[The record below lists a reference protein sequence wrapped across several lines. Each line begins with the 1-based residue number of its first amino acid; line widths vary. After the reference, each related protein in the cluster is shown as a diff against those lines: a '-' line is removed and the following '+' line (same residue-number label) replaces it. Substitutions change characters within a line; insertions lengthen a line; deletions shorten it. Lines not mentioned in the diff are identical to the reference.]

1 VWRSAPTAALG
12 GSFGSY
18 HRWFVSGHGFLS
30 RAVRREERSPGF
42 SPGVCNRA
50 DSALAD
56 RREKPITKVTFT
68 LNEEFISI
76 HFVVWQ
82 FWGRAAEASW
92 TEKSKALF
100 YCPVLT
106 SRTSR
111 ILVERPE
118 GVKGFCRKT
127 RSVPGAPGRAIALSV

>member
-1 VWRSAPTAALG
+1 MAQRS
-12 GSFGSY
+12 
-18 HRWFVSGHGFLS
+18 HRRAGRRIVWFVS
-30 RAVRREERSPGF
+30 E
-42 SPGVCNRA
+42 VCNRT
-50 DSALAD
+50 DSTLAH

-76 HFVVWQ
+76 HLVVWQ

-100 YCPVLT
+100 YCPGLP
-106 SRTSR
+106 SRISR
-111 ILVERPE
+111 ILAERPE